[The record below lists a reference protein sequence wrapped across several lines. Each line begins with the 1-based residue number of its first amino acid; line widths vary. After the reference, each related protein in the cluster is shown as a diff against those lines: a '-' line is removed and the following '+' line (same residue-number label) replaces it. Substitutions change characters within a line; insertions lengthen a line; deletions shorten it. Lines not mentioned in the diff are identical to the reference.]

1 MLKYGPQNRRKSKKA
16 APGAGENGTMS
27 EPTPTS
33 QPPKVTSAL
42 RRREKP
48 DSQSAEGRSG
58 ENLTGKDPGRGN
70 CASPASATASAATGS
85 VETSPVRNPRLSLHA
100 ARPWQGESGKRVH
113 ITRRLGEGGGR
124 LRLDPD
130 ENGGAAASLQ
140 NELQKMV
147 AGQAEAIREIVNIYQ
162 MHLAGLATPDR
173 PVGALLLLGPTGTG
187 KTRIVEAMAEALVG
201 TPRAVLKIDCGEF
214 QHSHEIAK
222 LVGSPPGYLGHR
234 ETHPLLSQET
244 LSQYHTD
251 RVKLSF
257 VLFDEIEKA
266 SDAVWNLL
274 LGVLDKATLTLG
286 DNRRVDFSDSIIFL
300 TSNLGAKEMSSIMSP
315 ALGFG
320 TGDGPNPAECSEDLM
335 NRVKHAAIDAARRK
349 FTPEFINR
357 LDKMIVFHPL
367 GERELRRIVEIEL
380 GRLQDRIFTNSAAG
394 GFVLRVTDRVRER
407 LLREGVDARYGAR
420 HLRRAIEA
428 LIVQPLSS
436 LVASGKVRQGD
447 MVEIDD
453 ETGERLV
460 FSLIGQDLS
469 MQTMSESAGPAVAPL
484 LRLAASLGER
494 VVSPMV

>member
-1 MLKYGPQNRRKSKKA
+1 
-16 APGAGENGTMS
+16 MS
-27 EPTPTS
+27 EPNPTS
-33 QPPKVTSAL
+33 QPPKAANTL
-42 RRREKP
+42 RRRETPKNRF
-48 DSQSAEGRSG
+48 DEGRSG
-58 ENLTGKDPGRGN
+58 QDQARGEQEREA
-70 CASPASATASAATGS
+70 CAIPLGAIESGTPNTM
-85 VETSPVRNPRLSLHA
+85 ETSQIRSSRVTVHPS
-100 ARPWQGESGKRVH
+100 RPWPREPGKRVH
-113 ITRRLGEGGGR
+113 STRSLGDSGGR

-130 ENGGAAASLQ
+130 EKGGAAAGLQ
-140 NELQKMV
+140 DELQKMI
-147 AGQAEAIREIVNIYQ
+147 AGQEEAIQEIVNIYQ
-162 MHLAGLATPDR
+162 MHLAGLATPGR

-234 ETHPLLSQET
+234 ETRPLLSQET
-244 LSQYHTD
+244 LNQYHTD

-315 ALGFG
+315 GLGFG
-320 TGDGPNPAECSEDLM
+320 TGRCAGPQECSEDML
-335 NRVKHAAIDAARRK
+335 NRVKRAAIEAARRK

-367 GERELRRIVEIEL
+367 GENELRRIVEIEL
-380 GRLQDRIFTNSAAG
+380 GRLQDRILTNSAAG
-394 GFVLRVTDRVRER
+394 GFVLRVTAQVRER

-420 HLRRAIEA
+420 HLRRAIEG

-436 LVASGKVRQGD
+436 LVASGKVQQGD

-453 ETGERLV
+453 EGGERLV
-460 FSLIGQDLS
+460 FCLVGQDLS
-469 MQTMSESAGPAVAPL
+469 METMSESAGPSVAPL
-484 LRLAASLGER
+484 LRLAAALGES
-494 VVSPMV
+494 VVSPMI

>member
-1 MLKYGPQNRRKSKKA
+1 M
-16 APGAGENGTMS
+16 MS
-27 EPTPTS
+27 EPTPKRQSPKATDT
-33 QPPKVTSAL
+33 QP
-42 RRREKP
+42 RRETP
-48 DSQSAEGRSG
+48 GNRFDESPPEQS
-58 ENLTGKDPGRGN
+58 PGRGD
-70 CASPASATASAATGS
+70 PRGDTARGDNGREQTPSLAGITEFGTTNS
-85 VETSPVRNPRLSLHA
+85 LETAPLRNARVTVHT
-100 ARPWQGESGKRVH
+100 ARPWQRETGKRIH
-113 ITRRLGEGGGR
+113 AIRRLGESGGR

-140 NELQKMV
+140 DELKRMI
-147 AGQAEAIREIVNIYQ
+147 AGQAEAIQEIVNIYQ
-162 MHLAGLATPDR
+162 MHLAGLASSDR

-274 LGVLDKATLTLG
+274 LGILDKATLTLG

-315 ALGFG
+315 GLGFG
-320 TGDGPNPAECSEDLM
+320 ANHTPSRPECSEDVM
-335 NRVKHAAIDAARRK
+335 NRIKRAATEAARRK

-367 GERELRRIVEIEL
+367 GEVELRKIVEIEL
-380 GRLQDRIFTNSAAG
+380 SRLQDRILTNSSAG

-407 LLREGVDARYGAR
+407 LLRDGVDARYGAR
-420 HLRRAIEA
+420 HLRRAIET

-436 LVASGKVRQGD
+436 LVASGKIRQGD

-453 ETGERLV
+453 EGGERAV
-460 FSLIGQDLS
+460 FCLIDQDLS
-469 MQTMSESAGPAVAPL
+469 METMSESAGPSVAPM
-484 LRLAASLGER
+484 LRLAAALGDGG
-494 VVSPMV
+494 VSPMN

>member
-1 MLKYGPQNRRKSKKA
+1 
-16 APGAGENGTMS
+16 MS
-27 EPTPTS
+27 EPTPKSRPTRAPNA
-33 QPPKVTSAL
+33 QG
-42 RRREKP
+42 RHKP
-48 DSQSAEGRSG
+48 TENQCGEGLLEADQARADH
-58 ENLTGKDPGRGN
+58 EQET
-70 CASPASATASAATGS
+70 CAGATDSATMNSMEPS
-85 VETSPVRNPRLSLHA
+85 QMRTSRVNLHT
-100 ARPWQGESGKRVH
+100 ARPWQREPSKRVH
-113 ITRRLGEGGGR
+113 VTRHLNEAGGR
-124 LRLDPD
+124 LRLDPN
-130 ENGGAAASLQ
+130 ENGGAAANLQ
-140 NELQKMV
+140 DELQKMI
-147 AGQAEAIREIVNIYQ
+147 AGQAEAIREIVNTYQ
-162 MHLAGLATPDR
+162 LHLAGLAAPGK
-173 PVGALLLLGPTGTG
+173 PIGALLLLGPTGTG

-234 ETHPLLSQET
+234 ETHPLLSQEA

-315 ALGFG
+315 GLGFG
-320 TGDGPNPAECSEDLM
+320 SGPNVNPQACSEDVM
-335 NRVKHAAIDAARRK
+335 NRVKRAAIEAARRK

-367 GERELRRIVEIEL
+367 GESDLRRIVEIEL
-380 GRLQDRIFTNSAAG
+380 GRLQDRILTNSAAG
-394 GFVLRVTDRVRER
+394 GFIFRVTDAVRER
-407 LLREGVDARYGAR
+407 LLTEGVDARYGAR

-447 MVEIDD
+447 MLEIDD
-453 ETGERLV
+453 EGGERLV
-460 FSLIGQDLS
+460 FCLVGQDLS
-469 MQTMSESAGPAVAPL
+469 METMSESAGPGVAPL
-484 LRLAASLGER
+484 LRLAAALGEG
-494 VVSPMV
+494 VVSPMI

>member
-1 MLKYGPQNRRKSKKA
+1 
-16 APGAGENGTMS
+16 MS
-27 EPTPTS
+27 EPTPNGRPAQATCVHRLREEPEGQFS
-33 QPPKVTSAL
+33 EHGSEADKPKL
-42 RRREKP
+42 NEDP
-48 DSQSAEGRSG
+48 
-58 ENLTGKDPGRGN
+58 TGQQQEYS
-70 CASPASATASAATGS
+70 ASP
-85 VETSPVRNPRLSLHA
+85 VETTGRAALSGSAILNSTETAPVHNTRTSVRRA
-100 ARPWQGESGKRVH
+100 APWQREPGNRVR
-113 ITRRLGEGGGR
+113 ITHRLGDAGGR

-130 ENGGAAASLQ
+130 ENGGAAAKLQ
-140 NELQKMV
+140 DELRKMI
-147 AGQAEAIREIVNIYQ
+147 AGQTEAIREIVNIYQ
-162 MHLAGLATPDR
+162 MHLAGLAAPGR

-234 ETHPLLSQET
+234 ETHPLLSQEA
-244 LSQYHTD
+244 LSEYHTD
-251 RVKLSF
+251 RVKISF

-315 ALGFG
+315 ALGFDAG
-320 TGDGPNPAECSEDLM
+320 SGASWPGCSEDTM
-335 NRVKHAAIDAARRK
+335 KRIKRAAIEAARRK

-357 LDKMIVFHPL
+357 LDKLIVFHPL
-367 GERELRRIVEIEL
+367 GESELRRIVEIEL
-380 GRLQDRIFTNSAAG
+380 GRLQDRIFTNSASG
-394 GFVLRVTDRVRER
+394 GFVMRVTEDVRER

-420 HLRRAIEA
+420 HLRRAIDA

-436 LVASGKVRQGD
+436 LVASGKLRQGD

-453 ETGERLV
+453 EGGERLAFCLV
-460 FSLIGQDLS
+460 DQDLS
-469 MQTMSESAGPAVAPL
+469 MQTMSESAGPSVAPL
-484 LRLAASLGER
+484 LQMAAALGDG
-494 VVSPMV
+494 VVSPGI

>member
-1 MLKYGPQNRRKSKKA
+1 
-16 APGAGENGTMS
+16 MS

-33 QPPKVTSAL
+33 QPPKATNTQH
-42 RRREKP
+42 RRETPGNQP
-48 DSQSAEGRSG
+48 D
-58 ENLTGKDPGRGN
+58 ENLPGERQVRGGQRGDPRGDPRGDHGRERS
-70 CASPASATASAATGS
+70 ASPSSAMEFGTPYSLETAQLRSSRVT
-85 VETSPVRNPRLSLHA
+85 VHA
-100 ARPWQGESGKRVH
+100 ARPWQRESGKRVQT
-113 ITRRLGEGGGR
+113 TRRLGEAGGR

-140 NELQKMV
+140 DELKRMI
-147 AGQAEAIREIVNIYQ
+147 AGQAEAIQEIVNIYQ

-173 PVGALLLLGPTGTG
+173 PVGGLLLLGPTGTG

-274 LGVLDKATLTLG
+274 LGILDKATLTLG

-315 ALGFG
+315 GLGFG
-320 TGDGPNPAECSEDLM
+320 TGPTTSRPECSEDVM
-335 NRVKHAAIDAARRK
+335 NRVKRAAIEAARRK

-367 GERELRRIVEIEL
+367 GEAELRKIVEIEL
-380 GRLQDRIFTNSAAG
+380 SRLQDRILTNSSAG

-407 LLREGVDARYGAR
+407 LLRDGVDARYGAC
-420 HLRRAIEA
+420 HLRRAIET

-453 ETGERLV
+453 EGGERAV
-460 FSLIGQDLS
+460 FCLIDQDLS
-469 MQTMSESAGPAVAPL
+469 METMSESAGPAVAPM
-484 LRLAASLGER
+484 LRLAAALGDGGI
-494 VVSPMV
+494 SPMI